1 MGAQNRGN
9 IQFEQVEFEM
19 SIRLLSGNVER
30 AIGNTSVGFKK
41 IRAGDTHV
49 KMVFKAMRWNAIT
62 NKSECG

>member
-1 MGAQNRGN
+1 
-9 IQFEQVEFEM
+9 M

-41 IRAGDTHV
+41 IWAGDTHV